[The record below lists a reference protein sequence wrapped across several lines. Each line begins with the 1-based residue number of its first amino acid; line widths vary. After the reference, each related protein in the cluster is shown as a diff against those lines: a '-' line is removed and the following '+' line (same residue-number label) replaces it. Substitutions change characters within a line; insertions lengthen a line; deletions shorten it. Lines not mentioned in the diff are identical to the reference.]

1 MCSNGN
7 CELLL
12 LVVNLVLL
20 VRAVGGDE
28 AFLQNLCDDDVY
40 FAFPSFQNMIFVDQN
55 WGEGCIYD
63 FMNLKIVSTDRTE
76 QIWQNWLIYN
86 YHGLQEQH
94 LKLGTHFFK
103 SYEFEIHN

>member
-28 AFLQNLCDDDVY
+28 AFFLQNLCDDDVY
-40 FAFPSFQNMIFVDQN
+40 FAFPSFQTVIFVDQN

-63 FMNLKIVSTDRTE
+63 FIN
-76 QIWQNWLIYN
+76 
-86 YHGLQEQH
+86 
-94 LKLGTHFFK
+94 
-103 SYEFEIHN
+103 